1 MADKFDL
8 FLQAAAVVRTED
20 RELERRRRQAAERR
34 RREQARRE
42 LEARRLAEEKCAQ
55 AAAAAR
61 RAQEAAERERAVEIA
76 RRYAE
81 ANGWGFGGLDR
92 PAAPPAAR
100 ANFDGAAQP
109 ARRGFGG
116 FAA

>member
-34 RREQARRE
+34 RRE

-61 RAQEAAERERAVEIA
+61 RVQEAAEHERAAEIA